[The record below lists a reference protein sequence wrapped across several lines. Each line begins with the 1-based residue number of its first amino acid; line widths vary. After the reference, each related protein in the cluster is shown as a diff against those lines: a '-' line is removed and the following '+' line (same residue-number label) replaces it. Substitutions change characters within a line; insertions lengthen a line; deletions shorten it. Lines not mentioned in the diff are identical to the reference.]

1 LVIAGWLWGL
11 LIWSFN
17 GLNLFGAEA
26 FLEVVLVWVTLF
38 ILIDWIN
45 HFKLG
50 KMQWNGGTALAKLKG
65 ITAVI
70 TDSELTEMQSNSK
83 QILAAM
89 RWLLDLLTLTWLCVI
104 LIQGVDIW
112 LRPTLWLASVYV
124 LTFTSETWLRLR
136 GRLPK

>member
-1 LVIAGWLWGL
+1 
-11 LIWSFN
+11 
-17 GLNLFGAEA
+17 
-26 FLEVVLVWVTLF
+26 
-38 ILIDWIN
+38 
-45 HFKLG
+45 
-50 KMQWNGGTALAKLKG
+50 MQWKGGTALGKLKG

-89 RWLLDLLTLTWLCVI
+89 RWLLDLLTLTWLCII
-104 LIQGVDIW
+104 LIKGVDIW
-112 LRPTLWLASVYV
+112 ARPTLWLASIYV